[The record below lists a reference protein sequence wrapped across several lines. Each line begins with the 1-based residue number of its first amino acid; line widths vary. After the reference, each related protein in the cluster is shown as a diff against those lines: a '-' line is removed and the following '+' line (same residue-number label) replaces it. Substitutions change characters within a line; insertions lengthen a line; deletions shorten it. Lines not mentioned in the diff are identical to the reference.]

1 MKMDKKYVR
10 RRRTVFAIIVILITA
25 LFTWATHDVCY
36 VGYGEPGTHLGYGS
50 CMKMIDHMLEQE
62 GVK

>member
-10 RRRTVFAIIVILITA
+10 RRRAVFAIIVFLITA
-25 LFTWATHDVCY
+25 LFTYGTRDLCY
-36 VGYGEPGTHLGYGS
+36 VGYGQPGTHLGYGS
-50 CMKMIDHMLEQE
+50 CMKMIDDLLEQE